1 MGEARY
7 SQDKVTVYPGVRLG
21 KDVVIHDFCVIGL
34 PPRGSQPGERE
45 TVIGDGAVIRPFT
58 TIYGGVDI
66 GKNFQAGQGVSI
78 REDNVIGDDSS
89 LGTQSILEIGN
100 RIGNHVR
107 IHSMSAM
114 EHTTIEDHA
123 MIGPNVLFLSDPHPP
138 CPRYM
143 ECVLGPT
150 VKRYARIGAGV
161 IVSPGVTIG
170 ENCLIGSGAVVR
182 KDIPPNSL
190 ALGSPARRRGRIEQL
205 ECFKGFYPRAYSWD
219 PPELFDPSI
228 LPEPKE

>member
-21 KDVVIHDFCVIGL
+21 KDVLIHDFCVIGL

-89 LGTQSILEIGN
+89 VGTQSILEIGN
-100 RIGNHVR
+100 RIGR
-107 IHSMSAM
+107 AFSRSETGSA
-114 EHTTIEDHA
+114 TTCGSTA
-123 MIGPNVLFLSDPHPP
+123 CPP
-138 CPRYM
+138 WS
-143 ECVLGPT
+143 T
-150 VKRYARIGAGV
+150 
-161 IVSPGVTIG
+161 
-170 ENCLIGSGAVVR
+170 
-182 KDIPPNSL
+182 PPSKIT
-190 ALGSPARRRGRIEQL
+190 P
-205 ECFKGFYPRAYSWD
+205 
-219 PPELFDPSI
+219 
-228 LPEPKE
+228 